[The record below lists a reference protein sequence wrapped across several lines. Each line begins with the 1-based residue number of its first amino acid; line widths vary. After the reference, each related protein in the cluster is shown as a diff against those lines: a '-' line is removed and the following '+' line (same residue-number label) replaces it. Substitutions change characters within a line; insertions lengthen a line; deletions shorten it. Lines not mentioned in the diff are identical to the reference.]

1 MGHRVSDT
9 AAGFFAGAFLMAIAC
24 LLCINFISLP
34 MKEQAM
40 YPLAG
45 TVLETDSL
53 FDLVTF
59 RDHAGHLW
67 QFEGVDDWQ
76 PGDDLIAVMDSR
88 NTDDPTDDIIVSLRY
103 VNALAN

>member
-1 MGHRVSDT
+1 MGQKVSDV
-9 AAGFFAGAFLMAIAC
+9 AAGVFVGAFLMAIAC
-24 LLCINFISLP
+24 LIGFNLITLP
-34 MKEQAM
+34 AKEKAI

-67 QFEGVDDWQ
+67 QFEGVEDWQ

-88 NTDDPTDDIIVSLRY
+88 NTDDPTDDVIISLRY

>member
-1 MGHRVSDT
+1 MEHRVSDV
-9 AAGFFAGAFLMAIAC
+9 AAGFFAGAFLMAIV
-24 LLCINFISLP
+24 SLIGFNLITLP
-34 MKEQAM
+34 EKEQAM

-67 QFEGVDDWQ
+67 QFEGVEDWQ

-88 NTDDPTDDIIVSLRY
+88 NTDDPTDDIIVSMQY

>member
-1 MGHRVSDT
+1 MGHRVSDV
-9 AAGFFAGAFLMAIAC
+9 AAGFMAGTLLMAIVC
-24 LLCINFISLP
+24 LICMNLITLP
-34 MKEQAM
+34 AKAQAM

-59 RDHAGHLW
+59 RDNAGHLW
-67 QFEGVDDWQ
+67 QFEGVEDWE

>member
-1 MGHRVSDT
+1 MELRENDLL
-9 AAGFFAGAFLMAIAC
+9 AGFVVGAFLMAIASM
-24 LLCINFISLP
+24 LCTFLIALP
-34 MKEQAM
+34 VKEQAM

-59 RDHAGHLW
+59 RDNAGHLW
-67 QFEGVDDWQ
+67 QFEGVEDWQ

-88 NTDDPTDDIIVSLRY
+88 NTDDPTDDVIISLRY

>member
-1 MGHRVSDT
+1 MEHRENDFL
-9 AAGFFAGAFLMAIAC
+9 AGFVIGAFLMAIVC
-24 LLCINFISLP
+24 VLCICLIAVP
-34 MKEQAM
+34 VKEQAM

-67 QFEGVDDWQ
+67 QFEGVEDWQ